1 MEAKERKMEIKVQSV
16 GQIYKQNYCAD
27 KPAILFKDD
36 VISYKDLD
44 DHVIAFANFFKSKG
58 LKKGDKIILNTVNSP
73 EFTYAYLG
81 IVRNGGIVVP
91 INPMLTLEEMKF
103 IANDAT
109 ANYILIHEGVMMKQG
124 LTAESLSEA
133 LGVTV
138 LVLNESLLAEV
149 SMADRDDFD
158 VITDTQD
165 ISTFLYTSG
174 TTGVPKAAM
183 LTHSNLL
190 ENARQC
196 VLGLG
201 CEFDDI
207 FMCVLPMFHVF
218 AFTTCQLQPFYVGA
232 TVDIVEAF
240 QPKLVI
246 SELLE
251 KQVTI
256 FLGVPA
262 MYMVLIEAGKNNIK
276 FPKLRRAVSGGS
288 ALPVEVYEQ
297 TWNVIKIPVIEGY
310 GLTESSPASSFNPF
324 DGVQKPGS
332 IGKSLDCIEF
342 IIADENDNE
351 VPVGEVGELLLKGP
365 NVMLG
370 YYNRPEETAATMRNG
385 WLHTGDLAKVDEEN
399 YIYIVDRKKDMICV
413 AGLNVYPREIEEVL
427 YKHPQ
432 IRDAAVI
439 GVDDKLRGEV
449 AVAYIVLKEGGTVHH
464 KEILRWLKERLAAY
478 KIPRR
483 IEVLEDLP
491 RNNAGKILKR
501 KLKEDIEAEKA

>member
-1 MEAKERKMEIKVQSV
+1 METKERIMEIKVPSV

-27 KPAILFKDD
+27 KPAILFKDE
-36 VISYKDLD
+36 VVTYSQLD
-44 DHVIAFANFFKSKG
+44 ENVIAFANYFKSKG
-58 LKKGDKIILNTVNSP
+58 IVKGDKVILNTVNSP

-81 IVRNGGIVVP
+81 VVRNGAIIVP

-103 IANDAT
+103 IASDSS
-109 ANYILIHEGVMMKQG
+109 ANYMLIHEGVMLKQG

-133 LGVTV
+133 LGLTV
-138 LVLNESLLAEV
+138 FVLNEALLAEV
-149 SMADRDDFD
+149 KAADKEDFD
-158 VITDTQD
+158 MINDSQEV
-165 ISTFLYTSG
+165 STFLYTSG

-183 LTHSNLL
+183 LTHANLL

-196 VLGLG
+196 VIGLG
-201 CEFDDI
+201 CEDYDV

-240 QPKLVI
+240 SPKLVI
-246 SELLE
+246 SELIE
-251 KQVTI
+251 KEITL

-297 TWNVIKIPVIEGY
+297 TWNVINIPVIEGY
-310 GLTESSPASSFNPF
+310 GLTESSPASSFNPH

-332 IGKSLDCIEF
+332 IGKILDGIDF
-342 IIADENDNE
+342 IIADPDDNE
-351 VPVGEVGELLLKGP
+351 VPVGEVGELLLRGP

-370 YYNRPEETAATMRNG
+370 YYNRPEETEAALRNG
-385 WLHTGDLAKVDEEN
+385 WLHTGDLAKVDEED
-399 YIYIVDRKKDMICV
+399 YIYIVDRKKDMINV

-432 IRDAAVI
+432 IKDAAVI
-439 GVDDKLRGEV
+439 GVDNKLRGEIV
-449 AVAYIVLKEGGTVHH
+449 VAYIVLKDGEEVQH
-464 KEILRWLKERLAAY
+464 KEVLGWLKERLAAY
-478 KIPRR
+478 KIPKR
-483 IEVLEDLP
+483 IEVLDDLP

-501 KLKEDIEAEKA
+501 KLKEAIEADKA